1 MIVSSGFEVLR
12 TESLMTNF
20 LRFVQVFALG
30 TWVGSIIYLSF
41 IVAPGVFGTLANRDQ
56 AGSVVG
62 LLLGRLH
69 HLGVIAAV
77 LYLVAGLG
85 LGRSFKAFVQPAA
98 LCVILMLTL
107 TIVSQL
113 VVTSRLAGLRT
124 EMGSVDAT
132 PRDKPLRVRFDKLHR
147 VSVELEVVTLLAG
160 IAALYLTVRR

>member
-1 MIVSSGFEVLR
+1 VVVSSGLGVLR
-12 TESLMTNF
+12 TDSLMTNF

-62 LLLGRLH
+62 LLLGRLD

-85 LGRSFKAFVQPAA
+85 LGRSFKALIQPSA
-98 LCVILMLTL
+98 LCVVLMLAL

-113 VVTSRLAGLRT
+113 AVTSRLAGLRT

-132 PRDKPLRVRFDKLHR
+132 PHDNPLRVEFDKWHR

-160 IAALYLTVRR
+160 IAGLYLTARR

>member
-1 MIVSSGFEVLR
+1 
-12 TESLMTNF
+12 MTNF

-41 IVAPGVFGTLANRDQ
+41 VVAPGVFGLLANRDQ

-62 LLLGRLH
+62 LVLGRLH

-77 LYLVAGLG
+77 IYLVAGSG
-85 LGRSFKAFVQPAA
+85 IGRSFKALVQPAA
-98 LCVILMLTL
+98 LCVILMLAL
-107 TIVSQL
+107 TIVSQR

-132 PRDKPLRVRFDKLHR
+132 PRDNSLRVEFDKLHQ
-147 VSVELEVVTLLAG
+147 VSVQLEIATLLAG